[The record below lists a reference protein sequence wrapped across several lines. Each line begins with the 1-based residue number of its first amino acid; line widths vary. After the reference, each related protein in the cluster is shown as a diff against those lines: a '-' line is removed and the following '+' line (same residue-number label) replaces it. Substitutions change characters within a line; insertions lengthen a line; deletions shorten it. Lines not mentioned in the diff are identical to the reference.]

1 MRTKDELE
9 LYGRALDRNLTST
22 GLDIFSED
30 TMDNIDRIKEIKE
43 LKYDKI
49 LYSKICGL
57 TSTKQER

>member
-9 LYGRALDRNLTST
+9 LYGRALDRNLIST

-30 TMDNIDRIKEIKE
+30 TMDNIDRIREIKE
-43 LKYDKI
+43 LKHDKI